1 MVGFIQTVRTEE
13 EVDILV
19 DREGRKI
26 DQGSIDFSRAT
37 LDEETG
43 RMCVVKEEEIQ
54 SLVKEPLLECTHK
67 NVEKC
72 HYTYV
77 TEFAPS
83 QEEVCSETFQKI
95 CQITFKQQ
103 AQNETVKKCYNPLQS
118 VCNGQGK
125 DICRTVYESACSTR
139 YIEKQPGK
147 FVGDTKCEKQP
158 IEICGAGC
166 VVEEAPEEC
175 HDKLVVS
182 VIDIPE
188 EICDL
193 TPQKTCRFMTKL
205 VPKLTPKHECTTIP
219 QEICNLR
226 FTNPSL
232 QKKPLLTKWCLDDS
246 PVVPDETYE
255 ESNALGGVL
264 SGGDFEDTTARGGD
278 YEYALTEEGESEDL
292 YLDLA
297 YINDDE
303 EESGL
308 AVYDEVPAALEG
320 DTGVAGTGNFVSA
333 FITNDPTGP
342 QNRPSQNAPLQQQD
356 QEQAIP
362 KYNGKRRRFR
372 KRIYKKK

>member
-1 MVGFIQTVRTEE
+1 MARPDFTQGEINV
-13 EVDILV
+13 L
-19 DREGRKI
+19 DREGK
-26 DQGSIDFSRAT
+26 QVEQNTGVIDFSGAT

-43 RMCVVKEEEIQ
+43 RMCVIKEEEIQ
-54 SLVKEPLLECTHK
+54 SLVKEPILECTHK

-83 QEEVCSETFQKI
+83 QEEICTETFQKV

-103 AQNETVKKCYNPLQS
+103 PQNETIKKCYNPLQS

-125 DICRTVYESACSTR
+125 DICKTIYESSCSTR

-166 VVEEAPEEC
+166 VVEEGPEEC
-175 HDKLVVS
+175 HDKHITTM
-182 VIDIPE
+182 IDIPE

-193 TPQKTCRFMTKL
+193 NPQKTCRLMTKL
-205 VPKLTPKHECTTIP
+205 VPKLTPKHECTIIP
-219 QEICNLR
+219 QEICNLK

-255 ESNALGGVL
+255 ETNALGDVI
-264 SGGDFEDTTARGGD
+264 SGNDFEDTTGGGKPGPASSSFPDYAEEDVALYGERPSGAPQGGD
-278 YEYALTEEGESEDL
+278 NTA
-292 YLDLA
+292 
-297 YINDDE
+297 
-303 EESGL
+303 
-308 AVYDEVPAALEG
+308 
-320 DTGVAGTGNFVSA
+320 AGTANFPVTLGDDIFSPGLPNS
-333 FITNDPTGP
+333 I
-342 QNRPSQNAPLQQQD
+342 PSGQFDNQFSNNQD
-356 QEQAIP
+356 QGIP
-362 KYNGKRRRFR
+362 TYGSRRRRYRRRRF
-372 KRIYKKK
+372 